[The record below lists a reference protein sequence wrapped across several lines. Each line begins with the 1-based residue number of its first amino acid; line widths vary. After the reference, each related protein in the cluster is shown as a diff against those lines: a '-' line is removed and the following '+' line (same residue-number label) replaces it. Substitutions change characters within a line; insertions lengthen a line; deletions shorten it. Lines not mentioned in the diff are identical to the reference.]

1 MRSEI
6 DAGLELVRTLDQAK
20 FGVRAA
26 LWLYSGETESW
37 RFIIAV
43 GGGPEAVSKS
53 YLAAAGI
60 LSRWKEDN
68 AQSLP
73 ILDLARVKF
82 VGMQDMLIKGLSPII
97 KIPSLGEVRFS
108 NNVVNGIYVEDAL
121 IHRLAA

>member
-1 MRSEI
+1 M
-6 DAGLELVRTLDQAK
+6 
-20 FGVRAA
+20 
-26 LWLYSGETESW
+26 
-37 RFIIAV
+37 
-43 GGGPEAVSKS
+43 SKS